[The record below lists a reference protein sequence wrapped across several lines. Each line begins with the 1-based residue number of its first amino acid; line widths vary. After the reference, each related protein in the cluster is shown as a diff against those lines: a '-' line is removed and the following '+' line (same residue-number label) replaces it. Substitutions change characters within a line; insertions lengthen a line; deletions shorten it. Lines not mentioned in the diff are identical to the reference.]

1 MRQINVILA
10 DDHMIVREGLK
21 LLLQNQKNIAV
32 VGEAENGRKA
42 VELALKLKPDV
53 VIMDIGMPDMN
64 GLAATR
70 GILDLEPDIKVL
82 MLSMHTDK
90 RFVSKALRE
99 GVSGYILKECAS
111 AELVEAI
118 NTVVSGKT
126 YLSPKI
132 ADVVI
137 NDYRKQLMDKE
148 YSAEAVL
155 TKKERETLQLF
166 AEGKTTKEIAHLLS
180 VSIKTVETHRSRIM
194 EKLDMHSI
202 AELTKFAVREG
213 LTSIE

>member
-70 GILDLEPDIKVL
+70 GILDIEPGIKVL
-82 MLSMHTDK
+82 TLSMHTDK

-111 AELVEAI
+111 TELVEAI

-126 YLSPKI
+126 YLSPQV

-137 NDYRKQLMDKE
+137 SDYRKQLMDKE
-148 YSAEAVL
+148 YSAHSVL
-155 TKKERETLQLF
+155 TKKELEILQLF

-180 VSIKTVETHRSRIM
+180 VSIKTIETHRSRVM

-213 LTSIE
+213 LTSLE

>member
-32 VGEAENGRKA
+32 IGEAENGRKA

-64 GLAATR
+64 GIAATR
-70 GILDLEPDIKVL
+70 GILDIEPGIKVL
-82 MLSMHTDK
+82 TLSMHTDK

-111 AELVEAI
+111 TELVEAI

-126 YLSPKI
+126 YLSPQV

-137 NDYRKQLMDKE
+137 SDYRKQLMDKE
-148 YSAEAVL
+148 YSAHSVL
-155 TKKERETLQLF
+155 TKKEREILQLF

-180 VSIKTVETHRSRIM
+180 VSIKTIETHRSRVM

-202 AELTKFAVREG
+202 AELTKFAIREG
-213 LTSIE
+213 LTSLE

>member
-1 MRQINVILA
+1 MRQINVIIA
-10 DDHMIVREGLK
+10 DDHRIVREGLRM
-21 LLLQNQKNIAV
+21 LLQNQKNIEV

-53 VIMDIGMPDMN
+53 VIMDLAMPDMN
-64 GLAATR
+64 GIAATR
-70 GILDLEPDIKVL
+70 GILDQEPDIKVL
-82 MLSMHTDK
+82 TLSMHTDK

-118 NTVVSGKT
+118 NTVVTGKT
-126 YLSPKI
+126 YLSPQI

-137 NDYRKQLMDKE
+137 SDYRKQLLDKE
-148 YSAEAVL
+148 YSADSVL
-155 TKKERETLQLF
+155 TKKEREILQLF
-166 AEGKTTKEIAHLLS
+166 AEGKSTKEIAHLLRVS
-180 VSIKTVETHRSRIM
+180 VKTVETHRSRIM
-194 EKLDMHSI
+194 EKLDMRSI

-213 LTSIE
+213 LTALE